1 MEEPHTGTH
10 SMGNAQFCPEIGLY
24 LSLLDINIP
33 PPHTHT
39 QTLVRDIPYCVS
51 CV

>member
-24 LSLLDINIP
+24 LSLLDINT

-39 QTLVRDIPYCVS
+39 HKPWFGIFHIVYLVY
-51 CV
+51 